1 MPAPPIVEP
10 GLRMPSDPGPADDA
24 AQTVGALDLARPRRV
39 HVVGAGGAGMSAI
52 ASVLAAMGH
61 VVTGSDLKTSP
72 ALERLA
78 ASGVKVFVGHDAG
91 HVANA
96 EIVALSTAIPDTNP
110 EVQEARRRGL
120 TVLSRADALAA
131 IAACRRCIAVS
142 GTHGKT
148 TTTSM
153 LALILIEAGL
163 RPSFLI
169 GGDVNEIGTN
179 AVWDTGEW
187 MVIEADESDGTFLHL
202 APEIAVVTNVEA
214 DHLDHYGDFDHLVEA
229 FDRFLASGT
238 SGAVVGADD
247 VVAARLGARRGA
259 DLVGT
264 APQATHHIEDVE
276 TGNGVSF
283 SLRVHGELLGRV
295 ALPVT
300 GANSARN
307 AAVAVAASLRVGV
320 PFDAAQR
327 ALARFAGVARRFEWR
342 GETNGVRF
350 VDDYAHLPSEV
361 EAVIAAA
368 RATAP
373 GRLVVVFQP
382 HRYSRIAALG
392 ERFADAFSGADV
404 VVITDVFAAGET
416 PLPGVTGRVVADA
429 VRRAHPALDV
439 TYLPGRAEL
448 EAYVAGLLTPGDL
461 CLTLG
466 AGDLTSL
473 PDELQATT
481 PW

>member
-1 MPAPPIVEP
+1 MPAPVIVEP
-10 GLRMPSDPGPADDA
+10 GLHMPSDPGPADEPA
-24 AQTVGALDLARPRRV
+24 PTVRSLDLASPRRV

-61 VVTGSDLKTSP
+61 VVTGSDLKTSA

-78 ASGVKVFVGHDAG
+78 ASGVQVFVGHHAG

-179 AVWDTGEW
+179 AVWDSGEW

-229 FDRFLASGT
+229 FDRFLASAPG
-238 SGAVVGADD
+238 GAVVGADD
-247 VVAARLGARRGA
+247 VVAARLGAVHGA

-264 APQATHHIEDVE
+264 SPQATHHIEDVE

-283 SLRVHGELLGRV
+283 ALRVHGEILGRV

-307 AAVAVAASLRVGV
+307 AAVAVVASLRVGV
-320 PFDAAQR
+320 AFDAAQR

-342 GETNGVRF
+342 GEMNGVRF
-350 VDDYAHLPSEV
+350 VDDYAHLPTEV

-368 RATAP
+368 RATDP
-373 GRLVVVFQP
+373 RRLVVVFQP
-382 HRYSRIAALG
+382 HRFSRIAALG
-392 ERFADAFSGADV
+392 DRFADAFTGADV
-404 VVITDVFAAGET
+404 VVITDVFAAGES

-429 VRRAHPALDV
+429 VGRAHPTLDV
-439 TYLPGRAEL
+439 AYVPGRAEL
-448 EAYVAGLLTPGDL
+448 QAHVARLLTPGDL

-466 AGDLTSL
+466 AGDLTTL